1 MRQRFR
7 VYFTGEA
14 PAWAS
19 LLVRRTIRAALKEEG
34 VRVPCEVSV
43 LFTDDEGIREL
54 NREQRQ
60 VDSATDVLSF
70 PAFTFTAGAFE
81 PADGEPDPESGRIP
95 LGDMALNLDR
105 IRSQGEEY
113 GHGPKRETAYLTA
126 HSILHLL
133 GYDHEEPDEKAVMRK
148 REEEI
153 MDQLGRPRT
162 NL

>member
-1 MRQRFR
+1 MRRQRVR

-14 PAWAS
+14 PAWAA
-19 LLVRRTIRAALKEEG
+19 LLVRRTIRAALRAEG

-70 PAFTFTAGAFE
+70 PAFTFTAGAFN
-81 PADGEPDPESGRIP
+81 PAEGDADPDSGRLP

-126 HSILHLL
+126 HSVLHLL
-133 GYDHEEPDEKAVMRK
+133 GYDHLDEGGQKRRMREREEIIMRK
-148 REEEI
+148 
-153 MDQLGRPRT
+153 MHL
-162 NL
+162 

>member
-1 MRQRFR
+1 MRQRVR

-19 LLVRRTIRAALKEEG
+19 LLVRRTIRAALREEG
-34 VRVPCEVSV
+34 IRVPCEVSV

-70 PAFTFTAGAFE
+70 PDFSFTAGAFE

-133 GYDHEEPDEKAVMRK
+133 GYDHLDEGEQKRQMREREEIIMRK
-148 REEEI
+148 
-153 MDQLGRPRT
+153 MHL
-162 NL
+162 

>member
-1 MRQRFR
+1 MRQRVR

-34 VRVPCEVSV
+34 IRVPCEVSV

-70 PAFTFTAGAFE
+70 PAYTFAAGAFD
-81 PADGEPDPESGRIP
+81 PAEGEADSDSGRLP

-126 HSILHLL
+126 HSVLHLL
-133 GYDHEEPDEKAVMRK
+133 GYDHPDEGEQKRQMREREEIIMRK
-148 REEEI
+148 MR
-153 MDQLGRPRT
+153 L
-162 NL
+162 

>member
-1 MRQRFR
+1 MRRQRVR
-7 VYFTGEA
+7 IYFTGEA
-14 PAWAS
+14 PAWAA
-19 LLVRRTIRAALKEEG
+19 LLVRRTIRCALREER

-133 GYDHEEPDEKAVMRK
+133 GYDHLDEGEQKRQMREREEIIMRK
-148 REEEI
+148 
-153 MDQLGRPRT
+153 MHL
-162 NL
+162 

>member
-1 MRQRFR
+1 MRRQRVW
-7 VYFTGEA
+7 VYFTGDA

-19 LLVRRTIRAALKEEG
+19 LLVRRTIRAALRVEG

-43 LFTDDEGIREL
+43 LFTDDQGIREL

-60 VDSATDVLSF
+60 VDSPTDVLSF
-70 PAFTFTAGAFE
+70 PAFTFAAGAFD
-81 PADGEPDPESGRIP
+81 PAEGGPDPETGRLP

-126 HSILHLL
+126 HSVLHLL
-133 GYDHEEPDEKAVMRK
+133 GYDHLDEGEQKRQMRAREEIIMRK
-148 REEEI
+148 MHR
-153 MDQLGRPRT
+153 
-162 NL
+162 

>member
-1 MRQRFR
+1 MKRQRVR
-7 VYFTGEA
+7 IYFTGDA
-14 PAWAS
+14 PAWAA
-19 LLVRRTIRAALKEEG
+19 LLVRRTIRTALAAEE
-34 VRVPCEVSV
+34 VWVPCEVSV
-43 LFTDDEGIREL
+43 LFTDDAGIREL

-70 PAFTFTAGAFE
+70 PAFTFKAGAFD

-133 GYDHEEPDEKAVMRK
+133 GYDHLDEGEQKRQMREWEEIIMRK
-148 REEEI
+148 
-153 MDQLGRPRT
+153 MHL
-162 NL
+162 

>member
-1 MRQRFR
+1 MRQRVR

-14 PAWAS
+14 SAWAS

-70 PAFTFTAGAFE
+70 PAFTFAPGAFD
-81 PADGEPDPESGRIP
+81 PAEGEPDPDSGRLP

-126 HSILHLL
+126 HSVLHLL
-133 GYDHEEPDEKAVMRK
+133 GYDHLDEGEQKRQMREREEIIMRK
-148 REEEI
+148 
-153 MDQLGRPRT
+153 MHL
-162 NL
+162 

>member
-1 MRQRFR
+1 MRRQRVR

-19 LLVRRTIRAALKEEG
+19 LLVRRTIRAALREEG

-70 PAFTFTAGAFE
+70 PAFTFTAGAFDPSE
-81 PADGEPDPESGRIP
+81 GEPDPDSGRLP

-105 IRSQGEEY
+105 ISSQGEEY

-126 HSILHLL
+126 HSVLHLL
-133 GYDHEEPDEKAVMRK
+133 GYDHLDEGEQKRQMREREEIIMRK
-148 REEEI
+148 
-153 MDQLGRPRT
+153 MHL
-162 NL
+162 

>member
-1 MRQRFR
+1 MRQRVR

-14 PAWAS
+14 PAWAA
-19 LLVRRTIRAALKEEG
+19 LLVRRTVRTALRAEG

-43 LFTDDEGIREL
+43 LFTDDAGIQTL

-60 VDSATDVLSF
+60 VDAPTDVLSF
-70 PAFTFTAGAFE
+70 PAFQFIPGAFD
-81 PADGEPDPESGRIP
+81 PADGETDPESGRLP

-105 IRSQGEEY
+105 IYSQGREY

-133 GYDHEEPDEKAVMRK
+133 GYDHLDEGEQKRQMRQREEIIMRK
-148 REEEI
+148 
-153 MDQLGRPRT
+153 MQL
-162 NL
+162 